1 MNRLIVVII
10 LFTFCFCAISIHA
23 QVTAKCLTGNCQ
35 NGIGKYRYADSVIYE
50 GQWKNGVNEG
60 KGKIIYKNGDTYEGE
75 FKAGMR
81 NGQGKYSVKSGTIVT
96 GTYEKNNLVNGTML
110 LTNGF
115 KYEGSFLNDE
125 FSGKGKAISPEG
137 EVYDG
142 DWLKGKRNGLGEYRD
157 KTGKLIYSGSWKDD
171 VMLNPNESSIAKE
184 KMLSAFADICS
195 RNYTGYQMVKI
206 GSETGRCSLD
216 LDFTL
221 YTNYEITG
229 TATLKLIYQNY
240 TYSSKTFFR
249 GSLSTASNSIYARGE
264 YFISKDALPAG
275 MNWVLGG
282 FNLNIYTDNTR
293 SGHYIMQGTT
303 FDGNEIAVRD

>member
-81 NGQGKYSVKSGTIVT
+81 DGQGKYSVKSGTIVT

-157 KTGKLIYSGSWKDD
+157 KLGKLIYSGSWKDD

-184 KMLSAFADICS
+184 KMLSVFADICS
-195 RNYTGYQMVKI
+195 RKYSGYQMV
-206 GSETGRCSLD
+206 SLYDQVGRCSVD

-221 YTNYEITG
+221 YTNYTITG
-229 TATLKLIYQNY
+229 TVTLKLIYQNY
-240 TYSSKTFFR
+240 TYSSKAFYR
-249 GSLSTASNSIYARGE
+249 GTLSPTTNSMNLIGE

-275 MNWVLGG
+275 LNWVLGG
-282 FNLNIYTDNTR
+282 YNLSIYADNTR
-293 SGHYIMQGTT
+293 NGHYIMQGTT
-303 FDGNEIAVRD
+303 EDGKEIAVRD